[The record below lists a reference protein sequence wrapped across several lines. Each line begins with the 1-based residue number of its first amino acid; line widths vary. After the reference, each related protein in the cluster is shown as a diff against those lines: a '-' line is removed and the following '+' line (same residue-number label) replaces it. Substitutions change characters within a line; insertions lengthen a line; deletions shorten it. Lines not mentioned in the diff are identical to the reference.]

1 MSAKSLNTNKQ
12 IQIGKM
18 NCTQTILNIRYAM
31 LLLLL
36 GMGAAGIA
44 GEWRLDG
51 NAFRA
56 DTVSNVLLANGME
69 QTHIILSNDGGR
81 KIQLYVVRALSLIH
95 I

>member
-18 NCTQTILNIRYAM
+18 NCTQTIINIRHAM

-36 GMGAAGIA
+36 GLGAAGIA

-81 KIQLYVVRALSLIH
+81 KIQLYVVG
-95 I
+95 